1 MKKNHCHSNEMEGL
15 GGKIEFLDGPE
26 RRGGL
31 PPEKLLNMLPIKKTD
46 NILDLGTG
54 TGFLA
59 IPAANMVKGAVY
71 ALDIDPSML
80 EIINAKA
87 KEENVKNI
95 QPIKG
100 SIDHIPLSD
109 DSIDIVLASLVL
121 HEVKGLSNALQQI
134 KQVLKDDGHFV
145 CVEFETEEKST
156 DGPPRISSSMMEQE
170 IINAGLR
177 ITEKLFP
184 TDSLYVFIVRK

>member
-1 MKKNHCHSNEMEGL
+1 M
-15 GGKIEFLDGPE
+15 
-26 RRGGL
+26 
-31 PPEKLLNMLPIKKTD
+31 
-46 NILDLGTG
+46 DLGAG
-54 TGFLA
+54 TGYLA
-59 IPAANMVKGAVY
+59 IPAAKMVEGLVF

-121 HEVKGLSNALQQI
+121 HEVKPLPKTLQQI

-145 CVEFETEEKST
+145 CVEFEKKGHSS
-156 DGPPRISSSMMEQE
+156 DGSPRISSSMMEQE

-177 ITEKLFP
+177 IKQTGYEWVYEEIYGADFSTLIKAMEEGTF
-184 TDSLYVFIVRK
+184 

>member
-1 MKKNHCHSNEMEGL
+1 MKKNHCHSNEVERL
-15 GGKIEFLDGPE
+15 GGKIQVLDGPE

-31 PPEKLLNMLPIKKTD
+31 PPEKQLIMLPIKKTD

-80 EIINAKA
+80 QIINAKA

-121 HEVKGLSNALQQI
+121 HEV
-134 KQVLKDDGHFV
+134 
-145 CVEFETEEKST
+145 
-156 DGPPRISSSMMEQE
+156 
-170 IINAGLR
+170 
-177 ITEKLFP
+177 
-184 TDSLYVFIVRK
+184 